1 MPLQDLAFFQEWF
14 NDKLPHNAALGTRLI
29 SMREGAAVMQLDW
42 APHLVGDP
50 DTGILAGGPITVL
63 LDSCCGMAVATR
75 MSVLAAFAT
84 LDLRIDYAR
93 PAEPNKPVIAEAECY
108 RLTANVAFT
117 RAIAHQGDPSK
128 LVAAAAGTFMLATK
142 GPAMPAAG
150 QRADVKGTS

>member
-93 PAEPNKPVIAEAECY
+93 PAEPHKPVIAEAECY

-142 GPAMPAAG
+142 GPAMHSTGQPAGAK
-150 QRADVKGTS
+150 AMP